1 MRKKH
6 ALALCLALLL
16 CCTACG
22 SRSGQA
28 AGETAAAGESGS
40 AQAGESW
47 NEGSGMD
54 LTMDSSP
61 QASVPQEEA
70 GDSVYRS
77 SGAKLIRRAEL
88 TIQTEA
94 FDQAVQ
100 GLQRLTESCGGYF
113 EHSSVYG
120 GSYRDA
126 DARRSGEYVVRV
138 PGEQYQSF
146 LSATGE
152 LGYVTQCTQ
161 TSQDVGEEYFDTE
174 SRLKT
179 QRTKQERLLALL
191 EKAQT
196 MEEIIALESA
206 LSEVEYQIEQYTSTL
221 NRYDALVDFS
231 TFTIY
236 LQETAKVTQQVG
248 ETASLAQRLAAGVR
262 SSLEGLVRGS
272 REALVWVSYHVVWLV
287 VLAALAGA
295 GIVLGRRRYR
305 RRLPPRQEPRQKDQP

>member
-1 MRKKH
+1 MKKKH

-16 CCTACG
+16 LCCGACG
-22 SRSGQA
+22 SGSGQA
-28 AGETAAAGESGS
+28 AAAGASGS

-47 NEGSGMD
+47 NGGSGMD
-54 LTMDSSP
+54 LSMDSSP

-70 GDSVYRS
+70 GSSVYRS

-113 EHSSVYG
+113 ERSSVYG

-231 TFTIY
+231 TFIIY
-236 LQETAKVTQQVG
+236 LDEVAKVTQQVG

-295 GIVLGRRRYR
+295 GVVLGRRRYR